1 MATKTTKSSP
11 DSICLHCLESA
22 SMHRLYDRADKL
34 SREVIGAAIEVHRH
48 KGPGLIESIYERC
61 LLRELELR
69 SIPATTQK
77 LVRVEYKGLVFDEP
91 LRFDLLVDNCLL
103 VELKAVEILHPS
115 GKAQLFSYMKLL
127 DIPIGLLIN
136 FHEPVLKNGI
146 SRMILRGANRIEE
159 DQSNEI
165 FLVPVRILV
174 SFVTF
179 CKESLPIRDIRN
191 LLRRQLYAKAG
202 RL

>member
-1 MATKTTKSSP
+1 
-11 DSICLHCLESA
+11 
-22 SMHRLYDRADKL
+22 MHRLYDKADKL
-34 SREVIGAAIEVHRH
+34 SREVIGAAIELHRH

-69 SIPATTQK
+69 LIPATAQK

-103 VELKAVEILHPS
+103 VELKAVENLHPS

-136 FHEPVLKNGI
+136 FHEPVLKNGV
-146 SRMILRGANRIEE
+146 SRMILPGANRTEE
-159 DQSNEI
+159 DESSEI
-165 FLVPVRILV
+165 
-174 SFVTF
+174 
-179 CKESLPIRDIRN
+179 
-191 LLRRQLYAKAG
+191 LL
-202 RL
+202 